1 MSLLQ
6 GTPNVDLLSVVV
18 VVVVVVDVDVDD
30 DDLLPKDE
38 WKLL

>member
-6 GTPNVDLLSVVV
+6 GIPNADLVV
-18 VVVVVVDVDVDD
+18 VVVVVVDVDDD
-30 DDLLPKDE
+30 GDLLPEDD

>member
-6 GTPNVDLLSVVV
+6 GIPNVDLLS
-18 VVVVVVDVDVDD
+18 VVVVVDVDVDD

>member
-6 GTPNVDLLSVVV
+6 GIPNVDLLSV

-30 DDLLPKDE
+30 DDLLPKDD